1 MHEENGYTAT
11 RQAMVDLW
19 EEHTAHEFE
28 DHSTEQTLA
37 TMTED
42 PVNINVPLMTGGVGL
57 DEVRRYYSEHF
68 IPKNP
73 PDTRVELVTRTVGED
88 RIVDEMILRFTHTTE
103 MDWML
108 PGVPPTGRKVEVA
121 TVGVVAF
128 RGGKIASEH
137 IYWDQASVLVQV
149 GLLDGDSLP
158 VVGAQS
164 AQKLLDP
171 SSIPSDLLIRRAEEG
186 WPRQAAPEI
195 R

>member
-1 MHEENGYTAT
+1 MKKENDYTPAE
-11 RQAMVDLW
+11 QAMVDLW

-37 TMTED
+37 TMTEA

-57 DEVRRYYSEHF
+57 DEVRTYYSEHF

-73 PDTRVELVTRTVGED
+73 PDTRVELVTRTVGAD

-108 PGVPPTGRKVEVA
+108 PGVPPTGRRVEIP

-128 RGGKIASEH
+128 EGNKIASEH

-158 VVGAQS
+158 VVGAES
-164 AQKLLDP
+164 VQKLLDP
-171 SSIPSDLLIRRAEEG
+171 ASIPSDLLIQRTKVG
-186 WPRQAAPEI
+186 
-195 R
+195 